1 MTFPSCMFSRKR
13 EENRWGE
20 KHELLN
26 AHQLSRFTPTSFP
39 LLQACLFIS
48 LWSVILIAK
57 AEAYRGR
64 SFVVGKS
71 LATCGESFKMLSHF
85 KLLII
90 CSKGRPH
97 TPISGLLYGLKERR
111 RRNWKVRPRFW
122 QDRRFGDPLSLV
134 FNSQVAIF
142 FSSTNIFIPQSLLNV
157 LSAPAAKTS

>member
-1 MTFPSCMFSRKR
+1 MERKACVAKCMPIIQTCP
-13 EENRWGE
+13 
-20 KHELLN
+20 HL
-26 AHQLSRFTPTSFP
+26 FP
-39 LLQACLFIS
+39 LFQACLFIS

-97 TPISGLLYGLKERR
+97 TPVSELLCGLKERR
-111 RRNWKVRPRFW
+111 KRNWKVRARFW
-122 QDRRFGDPLSLV
+122 QDRGLEDPLSLV
-134 FNSQVAIF
+134 FNSQFDAF
-142 FSSTNIFIPQSLLNV
+142 FSSRNIFIQQDLLNI
-157 LSAPAAKTS
+157 LSAPAVSFKK

>member
-1 MTFPSCMFSRKR
+1 MFSRKR

-20 KHELLN
+20 KHVLLN
-26 AHQLSRFTPTSFP
+26 VRQLSRLASTSFP

-97 TPISGLLYGLKERR
+97 TPVSGLLCGLKARSK
-111 RRNWKVRPRFW
+111 RNWKVRARFW
-122 QDRRFGDPLSLV
+122 QDRGLEDPSSFV
-134 FNSQVAIF
+134 FNSQFAA
-142 FSSTNIFIPQSLLNV
+142 FSSRNIFIQWGLWNI
-157 LSAPAAKTS
+157 LSAPSAETS